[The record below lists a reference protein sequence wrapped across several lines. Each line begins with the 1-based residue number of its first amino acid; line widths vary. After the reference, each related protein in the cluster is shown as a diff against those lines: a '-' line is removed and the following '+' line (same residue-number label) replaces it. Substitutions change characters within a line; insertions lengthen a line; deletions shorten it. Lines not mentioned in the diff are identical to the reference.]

1 MVLLTCWPRCARFIL
16 FSLFLLGERVAS
28 FSYNGDVFVSSTRRS
43 GFRMILYG
51 ANDYMNETESTD
63 DRDAIASNVTH
74 ISGKLSLTG
83 TFDSSERSSI
93 FHKLRSVGSLTVF
106 DNYENTGDILSS
118 LMYVKGNLTITN
130 SDVLSSR
137 DDFLPNLRII
147 RGSFVYIDTSSSS
160 TFSLRRSMRNAAANL
175 EKVGQNFELH
185 VSGVHERV
193 ESTAFPSLESVGGSF
208 IISASKSLEVLEIGC
223 FRNLWHVGKD
233 FVISSESI
241 RRISNFMSLQVV
253 EGRLDL
259 NATKNL
265 RSLDGLQNLRRVGS
279 GDIALGS
286 SAVKNGEQF
295 GKCGFIM
302 LDEDKFRESNKTA
315 YLIQHACFY
324 DAYKWCQSMLLPNA
338 YRCVNSIATKITTN
352 RNLRKFSRILES
364 SGEVL
369 RLQALQK
376 PITVFAPIDAAFL
389 FLRSTLRERNG
400 RNSSEYDELSF
411 SATQATLRN
420 VARAHLYSSTID
432 LSMLMNEVKLISEL
446 GEMEALEILLSQNGE
461 INTYPHPGAH
471 ALAVRRQAPLFRSVS
486 PIDKSVCESF
496 SFHSVSTTNA
506 LYSKYCKDTTLSARV
521 MLRPIDIV
529 PYNEENEA
537 VSTNAS
543 SSSASTME
551 NMDTTSS
558 SCLNRCGTCDNI
570 ELKTC
575 CCDEACVQNGDCCGD
590 FSYFC
595 SIQYFLSREER
606 VNNVVQ
612 RSSAFTTN
620 RNFASG
626 ETERAA
632 LIIKSNVAQSHN
644 GAKLILIDRVLHP
657 IERYH
662 SSQLLLYEVKQSE
675 ANEDFDGDYFPDVS
689 SPSPPPPPP
698 RPPPAPRRVTEFSWL
713 YQTRPPPPSTSVD
726 LKSPPPPESP
736 PSSAPTTT
744 IPPPPLTSSS
754 SPPSPP
760 QNTHIG
766 SCQVQLPNICGL
778 CDYTDESNVCCCDS
792 MCVSTGDC
800 CGDYTNL
807 CV

>member
-1 MVLLTCWPRCARFIL
+1 
-16 FSLFLLGERVAS
+16 
-28 FSYNGDVFVSSTRRS
+28 
-43 GFRMILYG
+43 
-51 ANDYMNETESTD
+51 
-63 DRDAIASNVTH
+63 
-74 ISGKLSLTG
+74 
-83 TFDSSERSSI
+83 
-93 FHKLRSVGSLTVF
+93 
-106 DNYENTGDILSS
+106 
-118 LMYVKGNLTITN
+118 
-130 SDVLSSR
+130 
-137 DDFLPNLRII
+137 
-147 RGSFVYIDTSSSS
+147 
-160 TFSLRRSMRNAAANL
+160 
-175 EKVGQNFELH
+175 
-185 VSGVHERV
+185 
-193 ESTAFPSLESVGGSF
+193 
-208 IISASKSLEVLEIGC
+208 
-223 FRNLWHVGKD
+223 
-233 FVISSESI
+233 
-241 RRISNFMSLQVV
+241 
-253 EGRLDL
+253 
-259 NATKNL
+259 
-265 RSLDGLQNLRRVGS
+265 
-279 GDIALGS
+279 
-286 SAVKNGEQF
+286 
-295 GKCGFIM
+295 
-302 LDEDKFRESNKTA
+302 
-315 YLIQHACFY
+315 
-324 DAYKWCQSMLLPNA
+324 MLLPNA

-420 VARAHLYSSTID
+420 VARAHLYSSSID

-506 LYSKYCKDTTLSARV
+506 LYSKYCKDTTLSARA

-558 SCLNRCGTCDNI
+558 TCLNRCGTCDNI